1 MLQTLLYTRNNY
13 YHLQRA
19 NQLVYLYTCW
29 CTCMITSSSLSQPLR
44 AGSTAVAAL
53 FRGQK
58 LYMGWLG
65 DSQAVLVRRN
75 KPTFL
80 VEPHKP
86 DREVRQPLRLSASL
100 LVPPDYNGV

>member
-1 MLQTLLYTRNNY
+1 MPFCFFQ
-13 YHLQRA
+13 A
-19 NQLVYLYTCW
+19 
-29 CTCMITSSSLSQPLR
+29 LR
-44 AGSTAVAAL
+44 AGSTGVAAL

-75 KPTFL
+75 KPIFL

-86 DREVRQPLRLSASL
+86 DREVR
-100 LVPPDYNGV
+100 

>member
-1 MLQTLLYTRNNY
+1 MMPSCFFQE
-13 YHLQRA
+13 
-19 NQLVYLYTCW
+19 
-29 CTCMITSSSLSQPLR
+29 LR
-44 AGSTAVAAL
+44 AGSTGVAAL

-75 KPTFL
+75 KPIFL

-86 DREVRQPLRLSASL
+86 DREVR
-100 LVPPDYNGV
+100 